1 MNRSKLQQAYKKGLG
16 LLAALGTL
24 YGGDAFA
31 QAGSLCGLSRTTD
44 DFGVYTAIEDSA
56 PHNGVPYG
64 DAWVAF
70 HNYHYNTPAEAWNH
84 VGYRTTWG
92 SPDMRGEFVKH
103 VLSSLVIEHGVDFQQ
118 TEPQMVLW
126 DGQLVDIANHDQRA
140 FHSSEDY
147 GAIAR
152 GRPPTK
158 TFVSVRWEVGSE
170 GNLRPAFR
178 VTSAPWHLHSPL
190 LVDENLEEPDLLGRW
205 EYTWKT
211 PWYTNIPVIGYFFG
225 GKSSVST
232 VTTFC
237 PLYSPKL
244 VVGTTL
250 NRAAVLVHEG
260 WHSRN
265 LPPMTDHVPGDPK
278 KEDDDN
284 ECKREGRNC
293 DVWYPHSKSAFGS
306 GDTFFSRLPWG
317 GGSPGGITSRPP
329 LSAYQIGSEYLCDV
343 ADNARPWLPIT
354 AVIAAAVSAE
364 RLFSNK
370 PFVNLPQP
378 QYACGLPTPLY
389 GWPVGSRTDE
399 CPSYGGGPGVRCD
412 VDTDCPGGSGGI
424 PTCVSGCCR
433 ATIVR

>member
-1 MNRSKLQQAYKKGLG
+1 
-16 LLAALGTL
+16 
-24 YGGDAFA
+24 
-31 QAGSLCGLSRTTD
+31 
-44 DFGVYTAIEDSA
+44 
-56 PHNGVPYG
+56 
-64 DAWVAF
+64 
-70 HNYHYNTPAEAWNH
+70 
-84 VGYRTTWG
+84 
-92 SPDMRGEFVKH
+92 
-103 VLSSLVIEHGVDFQQ
+103 
-118 TEPQMVLW
+118 
-126 DGQLVDIANHDQRA
+126 
-140 FHSSEDY
+140 
-147 GAIAR
+147 
-152 GRPPTK
+152 RPPLK

-284 ECKREGRNC
+284 ECKRDGRNC

-412 VDTDCPGGSGGI
+412 VDADCPGGSGGI